1 MTGTRAQL
9 ESRIVAR
16 AQSDSEFRARLLESP
31 REAVAEELGFEL
43 PERLEVVVVEEHPDR
58 LAIVLPLDVSGIGPD
73 GVWAMTGRRP
83 RPAAG
88 PS

>member
-1 MTGTRAQL
+1 MTGTRAEL
-9 ESRIVAR
+9 EGRIVAR
-16 AQSDSEFRARLLESP
+16 AQSDSEFRARLLASP
-31 REAVAEELGFEL
+31 REAVADELGFEL
-43 PERLEVVVVEEHPDR
+43 PDRLEIVVIEERPDR

-73 GVWAMTGRRP
+73 GVWAMTGKRP